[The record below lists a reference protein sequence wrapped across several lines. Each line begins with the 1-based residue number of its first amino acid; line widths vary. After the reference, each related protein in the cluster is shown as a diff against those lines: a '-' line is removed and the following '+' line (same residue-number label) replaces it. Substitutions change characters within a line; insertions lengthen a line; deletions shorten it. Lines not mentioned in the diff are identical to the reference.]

1 MSGNDGVL
9 EKLRMIFPG
18 HRRMRRLEGQLE
30 SIRAELA
37 ASLSQMREA
46 NVAGEASLAHRIGEA
61 KDGLAASQAE
71 MERRILSG
79 VADSEAK
86 TASAVDQA
94 AAGVRAAVGAAA
106 ADVRGLV
113 SELKSGCERL
123 RELVERV
130 RAEGHDERMATAEN
144 YEKFLSALRDNTQSE
159 VDRVLEST
167 GRIENAVGE
176 LCTAVQDVAAG
187 ETSLADRI
195 GEAKDGLAAP
205 LEEMERRIMSGV
217 ADSEAKTSAA
227 ADQAAAG
234 VLAAVGE
241 ATAGVRG
248 LATELES
255 GCERLR
261 ELVERLHAEGR
272 DERVATAEKCEKLL
286 SALHDDT
293 QSEVDRVVESTSRI
307 ENAVGEVRTAVMGA
321 TSNIENEVAK
331 LVTRGEEIKS
341 LVERVR
347 VEGHDERVITA
358 ENYERFM
365 RQLRSQASEES
376 SRIVAELFKNEIRC
390 RWQVVDALD
399 TLLFPSGTA
408 AKCPICGY
416 SAAKETFAVKTS
428 ECIFGGGR
436 LERYVCPECG
446 AIFGPLKMMALSDTQ
461 LAEEYKQSY
470 SVYSESD
477 CTMLEKMAFE
487 ALHPEKGKKYLNYGA
502 GAWNRT
508 TKDLRAEGYDVYD
521 FEPYAPAESNPWVIR
536 SIDELKKQKFDGIF
550 SNDLIEHLRN
560 PVEDLKAMKK
570 LLKPGAGMVHC
581 SGCYE
586 YAFEYTR
593 FHLFFLT
600 GGSLERL
607 CEEAGLVGELSDRL
621 FDYSPARICV
631 FRRSGGRRE

>member
-9 EKLRMIFPG
+9 EKLKMIFPG
-18 HRRMRRLEGQLE
+18 HRRMRRLEKQLE

-46 NVAGEASLAHRIGEA
+46 NAAGEASLADRIGEA
-61 KDGLAASQAE
+61 
-71 MERRILSG
+71 
-79 VADSEAK
+79 
-86 TASAVDQA
+86 
-94 AAGVRAAVGAAA
+94 A
-106 ADVRGLV
+106 ADVQGLV
-113 SELKSGCERL
+113 SGLKSGCERL

-176 LCTAVQDVAAG
+176 LRTAVQDVAAG
-187 ETSLADRI
+187 ETGLADRI
-195 GEAKDGLAAP
+195 GD
-205 LEEMERRIMSGV
+205 
-217 ADSEAKTSAA
+217 
-227 ADQAAAG
+227 
-234 VLAAVGE
+234 

-248 LATELES
+248 LATELAS

-261 ELVERLHAEGR
+261 EVVERLHAEGH
-272 DERVATAEKCEKLL
+272 DERVATAEKCEKFF
-286 SALHDDT
+286 SALRDDT
-293 QSEVDRVVESTSRI
+293 QSEVARIVESTGRI
-307 ENAVGEVRTAVMGA
+307 ESAFGELRTAVIGA
-321 TSNIENEVAK
+321 TSNIGSEVAK
-331 LVTRGEEIKS
+331 LVMRGDEIKS

-347 VEGHDERVITA
+347 IEGHDERVSTA
-358 ENYERFM
+358 ENYEKFM

-376 SRIVAELFKNEIRC
+376 SRIVAELFKNDIRC

-399 TLLFPSGTA
+399 SLLFPCGTV

-536 SIDELKKQKFDGIF
+536 SIDELRKQKFDGIF

-607 CEEAGLVGELSDRL
+607 CEETGLVGELSDRL

-631 FRRSGGRRE
+631 FRRRDGRRE